1 MATVHGGESEWLRR
15 LVAKRAVALG
25 TYGGLLLTATIVL
38 ATYDARLAVALL
50 VAGIAFAYG
59 RQGVARRYRHAYDG
73 AAGERETAKRLAFL
87 PASFT
92 VVNDL
97 SFSGFNV
104 DHVVVGPTGV
114 WAIETKSQTGSVEE
128 RGDDMWRNGR
138 PMYRDPRRQARG
150 EAAAIAELLEREM
163 GKRYWIEALVCFPN
177 ATVIAT
183 GSHAK
188 AGVVGR
194 GWLLTHLRL
203 APAVLRRTERNRIVE
218 VLTAAKERTTNNAAV
233 GVQRSTMPGAGRHQG
248 RGGT

>member
-25 TYGGLLLTATIVL
+25 TYGGLLLTAIIVL
-38 ATYDARLAVALL
+38 LTYDARLAVALL
-50 VAGIAFAYG
+50 VVGITLA
-59 RQGVARRYRHAYDG
+59 RRNGVARRYRKAYRG
-73 AAGERETAKRLAFL
+73 AAGERETAERLAFL

-92 VVNDL
+92 VLNDL
-97 SFSGFNV
+97 AFSRFNV

-114 WAIETKSQTGSVEE
+114 WAIETKSHTGVVEE
-128 RGDDMWRNGR
+128 RGDDVWVDGR
-138 PMYRDPRRQARG
+138 PMYHDPRRQARG

-177 ATVIAT
+177 ITVIAN
-183 GSHAK
+183 GNNPK

-194 GWLLTHLRL
+194 RQLLARLRL
-203 APAVLRRTERNRIVE
+203 APAQLHRAERARIAE
-218 VLTAAKERTTNNAAV
+218 VLTAAKERTTNDAAV
-233 GVQRSTMPGAGRHQG
+233 SVQRSTMPGAGRHRG